1 MLPASRRVRGPAP
14 LPVSDWPVGQR
25 VDGPLR
31 QYRPLRWELVTT
43 AAQRGQWRQLLAQHH
58 YLGAP
63 HLVGPNLKYLA
74 YGRGGELLGA
84 LGWHSAVQNLG
95 CRDRLLGWNATQ
107 RARGLGHVVNGVR
120 FLILPWVK
128 VRHLASVMLSE
139 NLRLLP
145 QDWRQRYGVDLW
157 LAESFVDRQ
166 RFSGA
171 SYRAANWQALGWT
184 RGFAKQQ
191 GRFVHHGQSKEVY
204 VYVMEARMRQFI
216 HGDDRQPRLNRALLL
231 AQRLSEEK
239 PFITKSERM
248 TKILESWKP
257 KLPPQCELSLEDLA
271 TVGRELNEF
280 TALFQPTFGRRE
292 PAALLEL
299 YLQGLLS
306 DAERKNVEAIAL
318 KLDGPQRVRNL
329 QRFVSDYQF
338 DNRVGA
344 IASIST
350 GNDGGGVHGLQAG
363 VCSVDGSFLSKTVM
377 TSSGPANSGDPSP
390 GDGGAS
396 WLISYTAAEIPLI
409 APSFTYQ
416 FSFISQSPALGTTS
430 RENGVSGGFQW
441 TLPLDGSVEAIVE
454 GEFFSVTPGLTFD
467 YGDWEL
473 DLAAT
478 WRNSDDLTE
487 SSDDVLLSASVSY
500 NFFSPQTQ
508 IQFGYAYQDTSYGV
522 DHMIGMQINM
532 SINMISYGLLGK

>member
-1 MLPASRRVRGPAP
+1 MFTVPFGFDWGTLP
-14 LPVSDWPVGQR
+14 
-25 VDGPLR
+25 
-31 QYRPLRWELVTT
+31 
-43 AAQRGQWRQLLAQHH
+43 
-58 YLGAP
+58 
-63 HLVGPNLKYLA
+63 
-74 YGRGGELLGA
+74 
-84 LGWHSAVQNLG
+84 
-95 CRDRLLGWNATQ
+95 
-107 RARGLGHVVNGVR
+107 
-120 FLILPWVK
+120 
-128 VRHLASVMLSE
+128 
-139 NLRLLP
+139 
-145 QDWRQRYGVDLW
+145 
-157 LAESFVDRQ
+157 
-166 RFSGA
+166 
-171 SYRAANWQALGWT
+171 
-184 RGFAKQQ
+184 GF
-191 GRFVHHGQSKEVY
+191 FDTS
-204 VYVMEARMRQFI
+204 
-216 HGDDRQPRLNRALLL
+216 
-231 AQRLSEEK
+231 
-239 PFITKSERM
+239 
-248 TKILESWKP
+248 
-257 KLPPQCELSLEDLA
+257 
-271 TVGRELNEF
+271 
-280 TALFQPTFGRRE
+280 
-292 PAALLEL
+292 
-299 YLQGLLS
+299 
-306 DAERKNVEAIAL
+306 
-318 KLDGPQRVRNL
+318 
-329 QRFVSDYQF
+329 FVSDYQF

-416 FSFISQSPALGTTS
+416 LSFISQSPALGTTS